1 MDSNSYAIRRASWA
15 KIIAEA
21 NNSGLT
27 KSRWCREHGIR
38 LRQFHYWQK
47 RIREFL
53 LEHPDTKF
61 EDFPGNDRRL
71 LAPVSEQSFCEISIP
86 QETPAI
92 LSRPLPEAPA
102 SHSALMLQVN
112 DLRLYIGE
120 GFSETALSSVIRV
133 IRNA

>member
-1 MDSNSYAIRRASWA
+1 MNQNTYAIRRASWA

-38 LRQFHYWQK
+38 VRQFHYWQK

-53 LEHPDTKF
+53 LEHPDTAI
-61 EDFPGNDRRL
+61 EDLSGSRWQPP
-71 LAPVSEQSFCEISIP
+71 APVTEQAFCEISIP
-86 QETPAI
+86 RETVSLPSDQPPAG
-92 LSRPLPEAPA
+92 PN
-102 SHSALMLQVN
+102 SHPALMLQFN
-112 DLRLYIGE
+112 DLQLFIND
-120 GFSETALSSVIRV
+120 GFSETTLSSVIRV